1 MDTDATNERTTEEN
15 TWIVQVNMGRVSG
28 NESEGV

>member
-1 MDTDATNERTTEEN
+1 MNTDATDERTTGEN
-15 TWIVQVNMGRVSG
+15 TWIVRVNMGRVSG